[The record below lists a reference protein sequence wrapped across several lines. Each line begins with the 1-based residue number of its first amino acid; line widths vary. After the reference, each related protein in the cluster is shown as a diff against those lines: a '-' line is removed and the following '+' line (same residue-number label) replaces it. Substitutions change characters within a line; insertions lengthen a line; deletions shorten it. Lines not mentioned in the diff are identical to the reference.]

1 MAVCDR
7 YLGLDTQ
14 TELHRMNRK
23 FTGRILSFCIA
34 GVWLINGLYC
44 KLLNLVP
51 RHQLIVAKILGDQN
65 AALATKLIGAAEIL
79 MAIWVV
85 SNIKPRI
92 CTAAQIVIIITMNL
106 LEFFLAPE
114 LLLFGKANI
123 IFAFL
128 FCCLILFGNLN
139 AVALPPRP
147 YRKPTLP

>member
-1 MAVCDR
+1 MAVCDH
-7 YLGLDTQ
+7 YIGLDTQ
-14 TELHRMNRK
+14 AELFRMNKK
-23 FTGRILSFCIA
+23 FIGRILSFCVA
-34 GVWLINGLYC
+34 GVWLVNGLFC
-44 KLLNLVP
+44 KLLNFIP
-51 RHQLIVAKILGDQN
+51 RHELIVAKILGDQN

-85 SNIKPRI
+85 SNLKPRI
-92 CTAAQIVIIITMNL
+92 CTPVQVVIIITMNL

-128 FCCLILFGNLN
+128 FCCLIFLGNLN
-139 AVALPPRP
+139 AAAPPPRP